1 MLLEFVSFSQRLS
14 RTKLN
19 RKQKLHRLVLKIMN
33 SLKKLHAHV
42 THDTHFYE
50 LLRKGSTA
58 FALRTSGIILSFIL
72 TLMIT
77 HQYGAVDYGNFM
89 LTLVII
95 QILSTLLRLGLDNII
110 IRDTAAAIQ
119 ANNLALAKGTAM
131 TAQRTVLIISL
142 ITSICLYYTSP
153 IIGTKVLNK
162 PDMILPLT
170 MGSLYLTPITMCYLI
185 AQSLK
190 GVKRIAMSSFI
201 YSISFPL
208 LTLLLLIGLE
218 TFVEKS
224 LYMLL
229 THYSLAIWI
238 TWWIAERHWQH
249 LVRQTKAI
257 KPKLRQLLN
266 SSIPL
271 LLASAGTMLMTWSD
285 MIILGIYETS
295 EHIGHYNVASKV
307 ALLTSVLLAATN
319 AIAAPKFSELYSS
332 GQLHALKRLVKKT
345 TRLMII
351 LMIIPTLI
359 LYTFPHEI
367 LSTFGS
373 GFERAAP
380 ILTLLTLGQFVNV
393 SCGSVVFLLSMTGHE
408 KKVRTIMLTTALI
421 NIILN
426 YLLIQSHGVTG
437 VAMATMASLMIWNIW
452 MLFQV
457 KKSLGFWM
465 I

>member
-1 MLLEFVSFSQRLS
+1 M
-14 RTKLN
+14 
-19 RKQKLHRLVLKIMN
+19 H
-33 SLKKLHAHV
+33 SLKKLHVHLA
-42 THDTHFYE
+42 HDTHFYE

-95 QILSTLLRLGLDNII
+95 QILSILLRLGLDNII

-119 ANNLALAKGTAM
+119 ANNLALAKGTAI
-131 TAQRTVLIISL
+131 TAQRTVLIMSL
-142 ITSICLYYTSP
+142 ITSICLYYTAP
-153 IIGTKVLNK
+153 FIGTKVLNK

-190 GVKRIAMSSFI
+190 GVKHIAMSSFI

-218 TFVEKS
+218 AFVEKS

-229 THYSLAIWI
+229 TLYSLAIWI

-249 LVRQTKAI
+249 VVRQTKAI

-271 LLASAGTMLMTWSD
+271 LLASAGTMVMTWSD

-332 GQLHALKRLVKKT
+332 GQLHALKILVKKI

-359 LYTFPHEI
+359 LFTFPHEI
-367 LSTFGS
+367 LSTFGN

-380 ILTLLTLGQFVNV
+380 ILTFLILGQFINV

-426 YLLIQSHGVTG
+426 YFLIQSHGVTG
-437 VAMATMASLMIWNIW
+437 VAMATMGSLMIWNIW